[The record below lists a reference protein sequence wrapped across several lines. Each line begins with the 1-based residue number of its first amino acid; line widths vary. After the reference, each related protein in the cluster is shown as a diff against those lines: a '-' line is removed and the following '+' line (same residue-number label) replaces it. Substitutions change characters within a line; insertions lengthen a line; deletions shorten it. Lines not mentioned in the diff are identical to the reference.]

1 MDNRKA
7 METGD
12 PRLMVGCGFAVKR
25 IDDTN
30 VVKGVCG
37 GVTVH
42 AGERYYTLYANAE
55 YARRNMQDT
64 GNIGEYKLGDLYPT
78 RQAALQSRRLLGE
91 ASKYRQRDKGLLYPG
106 PGVNLKDPVIKQLID
121 MPCPITSLLEE
132 DLYKFSM
139 CQFALHR
146 YPRTVVRVT
155 FINRGPEKLGFLKPV
170 IDKWLD
176 QLCKLRFSDC
186 ALRWIADELK
196 WLSSDFV
203 GFLRRFY
210 LFREQV
216 HTEVDR
222 HGELVMW
229 AEGPWVDVIWFECK
243 CLALV
248 CEAHARYRLM
258 KLPKQEQEDI
268 LRERDVRAMDRIAK
282 LGKLNETYPF
292 SFSEFGFRRAS
303 SREWEDK
310 IVYMMAQAGKGKWFT
325 GTSNMKLAY
334 QYGLKPS
341 GTMAHEL
348 FMGMQNVGI
357 QLPYVQRE
365 VWRQWMDEFQ
375 GRNGILLT
383 DPFGLM
389 QCLRDLDWH
398 VANSFQGFRF
408 DSGDTVVGAELMIRK
423 LEKLGIDP
431 ATKTFVWSDTLDYGA
446 IEKLA
451 IRFSRRIKICGMGVG
466 TWECHDLG
474 PKIPPT
480 NAVMKLSM
488 SNGKPVFKIPDSA
501 GKRVH
506 AVADIVEAAKKELD
520 YKEMPK
526 EL

>member
-7 METGD
+7 LEKGD
-12 PRLMVGCGFAVKR
+12 PTKMIGMGFAIKR
-25 IDDTN
+25 DDDTN
-30 VVKGVCG
+30 VVKGVVG
-37 GVTVH
+37 ATTVL
-42 AGERYYTLYANAE
+42 AGEEYCTLYANA
-55 YARRNMQDT
+55 YFAQRKIYGGCL
-64 GNIGEYKLGDLYPT
+64 GNYKPKDLYPT
-78 RQAALQSRRLLGE
+78 RQAALESRKLLGE
-91 ASKYRQRDKGLLYPG
+91 AKKYRQRDKGLLYPG
-106 PGVNLKDPVIKQLID
+106 PGIRTKDPVIQQLLD

-139 CQFALHR
+139 CQFILHR

-155 FINRGPEKLGFLKPV
+155 FINRGPDKLGFLKPV

-176 QLCKLRFSDC
+176 QLCQLRFTDY

-216 HTEVDR
+216 HTEVDKN
-222 HGELVMW
+222 GELVMW

-258 KLPKQEQEDI
+258 KLSQQEQKDI
-268 LRERDVRAMDRIAK
+268 LDERDRRLMDRIQA
-282 LGKLNETYPF
+282 LGKLHETFPF

-310 IVYMMAQAGKGKWFT
+310 VVYMMAQAGKGKWFT

-334 QYGLKPS
+334 QYGLKPA

-389 QCLRDLDWH
+389 QCLNDLDWH

-408 DSGDTVVGAELMIRK
+408 DSGEPVICGELMIRK

-431 ATKTFVWSDTLDYGA
+431 MTKTFVWSDTLEFGL
-446 IEKLA
+446 IQQLA
-451 IRFSRRIKICGMGVG
+451 MWFNKRIKVRGMGVG

-480 NAVMKLSM
+480 NVVMKLSM
-488 SNGKPVFKIPDSA
+488 SNGKPVFKIPDSK
-501 GKRVH
+501 GKRV
-506 AVADIVEAAKKELD
+506 AAMNDIVEAAKKELN
-520 YKEMPK
+520 YREMPDK
-526 EL
+526 L